1 MPSSL
6 NRNTSIKNSGTFLK
20 NFSTIKIKGRNI
32 KAYKKEKKT
41 KTLLEPGLDNKLLS
55 EHYVQFFFLS

>member
-1 MPSSL
+1 MPTSV
-6 NRNTSIKNSGTFLK
+6 NKNTSIKHSEPFLK

-32 KAYKKEKKT
+32 KAKKQAKKT
-41 KTLLEPGLDNKLLS
+41 KTPAEINADGQLLS

>member
-1 MPSSL
+1 MASSL
-6 NRNTSIKNSGTFLK
+6 NRNTNIKHSVTFLK
-20 NFSTIKIKGRNI
+20 NFSTIKIKDRNI

-41 KTLLEPGLDNKLLS
+41 KTPLELHSDDNLLS